1 MDARSTHLKFNCE
14 YHIIFRS
21 YSKVQK
27 YIYSAMKY
35 IGILKYRDSRDII
48 MSISV
53 NRRKAAWNVIVTFS
67 LTCFLLIP
75 GYSLAEPLDVL
86 LDNTPPKPAYVES
99 LNDLVDV
106 EVVYHLT
113 PIHPLAPTTTNIDIV
128 ELLQQLNES
137 LILGYLE
144 NLTSFGPRLSGT
156 EACDQAAHYL
166 YETFYD
172 MGLAV
177 RYHNYTENYFSGSN
191 IEATIYGS
199 DSTNIFIICAHYDSV
214 DAGPGADDDLSGVAA
229 VLAAAKIMR
238 NYEFHHTVRFVC
250 FSGEEQGLIG
260 SRHYVEDAYNNNE
273 AIVAVLNADMI
284 GFAPSGSDGIQGK
297 IYENDAS
304 EWIVTYTKNIN
315 QVYVE
320 YIGIQLFSQ
329 GKTSGSDHY
338 YFWEYGYDAVFYA
351 EYNFNDYYHSA
362 DDTINHMNIT
372 YATRFSRLIL
382 ATLAEMAQQPRP
394 VLEITSISAGSGVTA
409 QITNVGS
416 DNATDVNAKIVITGG
431 LFNFINI
438 SSASHS
444 TVVNPESSIQVRFG
458 KIYVTVTADASN
470 ADQATK
476 HAVGFVIG
484 PFVLNLVSLP

>member
-1 MDARSTHLKFNCE
+1 
-14 YHIIFRS
+14 
-21 YSKVQK
+21 
-27 YIYSAMKY
+27 
-35 IGILKYRDSRDII
+35 
-48 MSISV
+48 MSIRIY
-53 NRRKAAWNVIVTFS
+53 RRKAVWKVIVAFS
-67 LTCFLLIP
+67 MSCLLLIP
-75 GYSLAEPLDVL
+75 GYTLAESVDVL
-86 LDNTPPKPAYVES
+86 YVKTPPKPAYVES
-99 LNDLVDV
+99 LNDLVNI
-106 EVVYHLT
+106 EVPYRLT

-156 EACDQAAHYL
+156 ESCDQAAHYL
-166 YETFYD
+166 YNTFQD
-172 MGLAV
+172 MDLAV
-177 RYHNYTENYFSGSN
+177 RYHNYTDGYLSGSN
-191 IEATIYGS
+191 IEATLYGS

-238 NYEFHHTVRFVC
+238 NCVFHHTVRFVC

-260 SRHYVEDAYNNNE
+260 SRHYVEDAYNKNE

-284 GFAPSGSDGIQGK
+284 GFAPSGSDGIKGK

-304 EWIVTYTKNIN
+304 EWIVTYTENIN
-315 QVYVE
+315 QVYDE
-320 YIGIQLFSQ
+320 YIGIQLYPQ
-329 GKTSGSDHY
+329 GETWGSDHY

-362 DDTINHMNIT
+362 DDLVDNMNIT

-394 VLEITSISAGSGVTA
+394 VLEVTSISGGSGVSA
-409 QITNVGS
+409 QITNIGS
-416 DNATDVNAKIVITGG
+416 VNATEVNAMIVITGG
-431 LFNFINI
+431 LFKFINI
-438 SSASHS
+438 SSTSHS
-444 TVVNPESSIQVRFG
+444 VVVNPEGSMQVKATLFRFG
-458 KIYVTVTADASN
+458 EIFITVTADAFN
-470 ADQATK
+470 TDQTTK

-484 PFVLNLVSLP
+484 PFIFNLVSLP